1 MFLWVWILGG
11 GVERALPGPSLAATT
26 CLSILSGHHWG
37 GGFNNWSCL
46 LERGLA
52 SSGSSLTGAGQ
63 APCHQSHSCDAGG
76 VKEEVFS
83 HKCKET
89 AFPKRAGWGE
99 LGTESRCV
107 KGHVALLWGQHSPVS
122 AGEAEGRL
130 KSNDESSKNVYN
142 HFCLT
147 TEIKTN

>member
-1 MFLWVWILGG
+1 VGLDIGG
-11 GVERALPGPSLAATT
+11 GGGNELSPAPPWPPLPACPFSLDT
-26 CLSILSGHHWG
+26 IGG

>member
-1 MFLWVWILGG
+1 VGLDIGGGGGTSSPRPLPGRHYLPVHSLWTPLGG
-11 GVERALPGPSLAATT
+11 GGLK
-26 CLSILSGHHWG
+26 
-37 GGFNNWSCL
+37 NWSCL